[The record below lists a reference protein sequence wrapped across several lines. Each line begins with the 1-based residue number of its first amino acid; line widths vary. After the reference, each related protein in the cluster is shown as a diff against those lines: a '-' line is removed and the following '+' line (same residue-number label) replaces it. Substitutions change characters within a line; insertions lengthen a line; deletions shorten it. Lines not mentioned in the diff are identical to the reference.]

1 MPLLM
6 VTCTFCS
13 LISSTPPKPPSAINR
28 PAAPAGEA
36 TSKPAATKASRLQSC
51 LHGWVICVFS
61 VTDERD
67 GHEPRPPANA
77 MAGANPL
84 TKSVTAY
91 VDKDLKRLQCI
102 RGDCAET
109 MQSTFYV
116 HVLYNKCLRK
126 LQFEAVTMPL
136 FSPADA
142 QFLEAVRRVAFANPF
157 LPDRIELER
166 EALGDDFQLVSPQ
179 VWSRRADVDE
189 SSTEPPASRHARCR
203 NCRFCSRRTRRRQA
217 RQQQRAL
224 ALRRR
229 RALRALRPVSAAVA
243 SDDRTGARRYR
254 AGEDCVLARL
264 QTSVRALPVALP
276 DQPLP
281 SNYEP
286 AHIFA
291 GFFQVRR
298 AFHHIFD
305 YIVGQSLPTA
315 RVRGAVWQSIF
326 THDMRR
332 YRRSLYNRMS
342 DIATLISGPSGTGKE
357 LVARAVGLSRYIPF
371 DEKKACFTDDFRG
384 SFHAVNISALSPSL
398 IESELFGHAKG
409 SFTGATADRAGWLEQ
424 CKPLGTVFMD
434 EIGELDPSIQAKMLR
449 VVQSRTFARVGE
461 TQTRPFHGK
470 LVAATN
476 RDLAEDMRTGRF
488 REDLY
493 YRLCSDL
500 IHDDTAPRT
509 IGRCSR
515 RSAQPGSVR
524 RRAHCRRRSGGP
536 CAGS

>member
-1 MPLLM
+1 M
-6 VTCTFCS
+6 
-13 LISSTPPKPPSAINR
+13 IR
-28 PAAPAGEA
+28 PAPHSPTA
-36 TSKPAATKASRLQSC
+36 SAA
-51 LHGWVICVFS
+51 
-61 VTDERD
+61 
-67 GHEPRPPANA
+67 ANKE
-77 MAGANPL
+77 L
-84 TKSVTAY
+84 TLYEDV
-91 VDKDLKRLQCI
+91 
-102 RGDCAET
+102 
-109 MQSTFYV
+109 
-116 HVLYNKCLRK
+116 VLYVLYDRFRPQ
-126 LQFEAVTMPL
+126 LQAAIEPALEGTVPAKIAFWPDFKRAFEHYL
-136 FSPADA
+136 S
-142 QFLEAVRRVAFANPF
+142 
-157 LPDRIELER
+157 
-166 EALGDDFQLVSPQ
+166 
-179 VWSRRADVDE
+179 
-189 SSTEPPASRHARCR
+189 
-203 NCRFCSRRTRRRQA
+203 
-217 RQQQRAL
+217 
-224 ALRRR
+224 
-229 RALRALRPVSAAVA
+229 
-243 SDDRTGARRYR
+243 
-254 AGEDCVLARL
+254 
-264 QTSVRALPVALP
+264 LP

-305 YIVGQSLPTA
+305 YIVGQSLPAA
-315 RVRGAVWQSIF
+315 RLRAAVWQSIF

-384 SFHAVNISALSPSL
+384 SFHAVNISALSPTL

-470 LVAATN
+470 LIAATN
-476 RDLAEDMRTGRF
+476 RDLAEEMRTGRF

-500 IHDDTAPRT
+500 ITTTPLREQLADAPEDLHNLVLF
-509 IGRCSR
+509 
-515 RSAQPGSVR
+515 AA
-524 RRAHCRRRSGGP
+524 RAHRRRRSGGP